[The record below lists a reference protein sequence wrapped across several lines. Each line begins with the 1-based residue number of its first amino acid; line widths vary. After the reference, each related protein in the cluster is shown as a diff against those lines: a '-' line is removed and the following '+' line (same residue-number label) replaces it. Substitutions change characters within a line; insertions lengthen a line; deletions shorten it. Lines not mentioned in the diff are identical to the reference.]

1 VVFIALTNYKCLFSV
16 LGIKFVIHSISLK
29 VFDMK
34 KVFIF
39 ALVGI
44 MACGATFAQDK
55 KTISAT
61 APATETK
68 ATTLKPEN
76 MVFKTEVHDF
86 GTIPEGPAAEY
97 EFQFSNNGTEPIVIQ
112 RAQASCGC
120 TTPHYS
126 KDPVLPGKDGALTAS
141 YNTNGRPGPF
151 TKTITIVSN
160 AGTKVV
166 TIKGT
171 VEKAPTSSV
180 PENNSIIKTN

>member
-1 VVFIALTNYKCLFSV
+1 
-16 LGIKFVIHSISLK
+16 
-29 VFDMK
+29 MK
-34 KVFIF
+34 KIFII
-39 ALVGI
+39 AAVSMLSSGW
-44 MACGATFAQDK
+44 AFAQEK
-55 KTISAT
+55 KTISANPT
-61 APATETK
+61 VPAPQATETP

-76 MVFKTEVHDF
+76 MKFKTEVHDF
-86 GTIPEGPAAEY
+86 GTIPEGPAAEF
-97 EFQFSNNGTEPIVIQ
+97 EFQFTNTGTEPIVIQ

-151 TKTITIVSN
+151 TKTITIQSN
-160 AGTKVV
+160 AGAKVV

-180 PENNSIIKTN
+180 PENNSLIRTN